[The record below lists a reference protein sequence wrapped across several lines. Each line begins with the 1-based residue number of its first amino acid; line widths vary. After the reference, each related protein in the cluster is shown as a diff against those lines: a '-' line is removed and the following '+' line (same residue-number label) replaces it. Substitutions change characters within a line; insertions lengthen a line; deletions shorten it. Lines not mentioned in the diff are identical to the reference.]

1 MKIPSTRWR
10 ARLRASRQ
18 WEAPRSFIAPA
29 SFWRV
34 DFRAAELLQIAQHL
48 MTWGPTVT
56 ILAPDDLKAIMWEE
70 IEALHAHHRPVKKK
84 SRAK

>member
-1 MKIPSTRWR
+1 
-10 ARLRASRQ
+10 
-18 WEAPRSFIAPA
+18 
-29 SFWRV
+29 V